1 MLSTITILAA
11 FAIAAVVA
19 QPSPAEC
26 NVDPV
31 SGTESCCL
39 PGLPGASLCAN
50 VTWVPTQQAIKTS
63 ISIGALQLLV
73 YQFDANNTKAC
84 AGNPAQASVCAQ
96 INNFTVTAQGCCG
109 CHYVDA
115 TIASIFNQAPRHRVQ
130 QLLDVQLVRPEPA
143 VRLLRHPE
151 RPAWAVL
158 AGHTEGPDERQL
170 RGAQLVGLPSEPV
183 LKLKAED
190 VLHSALRLKSAKNE
204 AVCVPS
210 VSTMTSARNAST
222 RKQTAN
228 ISRNDQ
234 HCVQSSYEKP

>member
-1 MLSTITILAA
+1 MLSAITVLLAA

-63 ISIGALQLLV
+63 ISIGALQLLA

-109 CHYVDA
+109 CLYVDA
-115 TIASIFNQAPRHRVQ
+115 TIASIFN
-130 QLLDVQLVRPEPA
+130 L
-143 VRLLRHPE
+143 
-151 RPAWAVL
+151 
-158 AGHTEGPDERQL
+158 
-170 RGAQLVGLPSEPV
+170 
-183 LKLKAED
+183 
-190 VLHSALRLKSAKNE
+190 
-204 AVCVPS
+204 
-210 VSTMTSARNAST
+210 AST
-222 RKQTAN
+222 LTCFAFGQISTCPGVACNNFSTCNSCDLNPQCGYCATAN
-228 ISRNDQ
+228 GQPGQCLPGTQKGPTSGSCAAPNSWDFHVSQ
-234 HCVQSSYEKP
+234 C